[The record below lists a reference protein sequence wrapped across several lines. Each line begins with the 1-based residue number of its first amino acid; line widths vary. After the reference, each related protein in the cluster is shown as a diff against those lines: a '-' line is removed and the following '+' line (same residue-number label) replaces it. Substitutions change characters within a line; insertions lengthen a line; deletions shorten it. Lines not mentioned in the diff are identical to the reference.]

1 MIYTKYIKRPLDLIF
16 SLSGF
21 IVLSPL
27 FVIIYILLY
36 NHTNKNPIFYQRRP
50 GKDEKIFSIMKF
62 KTMTEEKDANGDYL
76 PDEERLTKLG
86 NFLRK
91 TSLDEIPQLLNVIK
105 GEMSLVGPRPLRVR
119 YLPFYSEIEKIRHT
133 VLPGVTGLAQVS
145 GRNSLTWD
153 QKLAYDVEY
162 VENISFILDL
172 KILLKTFY
180 KVIGASSKE
189 IILDVEMDAL
199 DTYRTKNKS

>member
-1 MIYTKYIKRPLDLIF
+1 
-16 SLSGF
+16 
-21 IVLSPL
+21 
-27 FVIIYILLY
+27 
-36 NHTNKNPIFYQRRP
+36 
-50 GKDEKIFSIMKF
+50 MKF

>member
-1 MIYTKYIKRPLDLIF
+1 MIYIKYIKRPLDLIF

-21 IVLSPL
+21 IMLSPL

-36 NHTNKNPIFYQRRP
+36 KRTNKNPIFHQRRP

-62 KTMTEEKDANGDYL
+62 KTMTEEKDANGVYL
-76 PDEERLTKLG
+76 PDEKRLTKLG
-86 NFLRK
+86 DFLRK
-91 TSLDEIPQLLNVIK
+91 ASLDEIPQLLNVIR

-119 YLPFYSEIEKIRHT
+119 YLPFYSDKEKIRHT

-153 QKLAYDVEY
+153 RKLAYDVEY

-199 DTYRTKNKS
+199 DTYRTKNKT